1 MSKKRIFAK
10 EKPFFMTI
18 HPICCPFSCSAIKA
32 DRLYL
37 SAFPKIERHTLRE
50 LHAAA
55 RKGRA
60 EYLAFY
66 EGRKFVGLTYL
77 IVRENVALLLYF
89 AVNPKLRN
97 NGYGASILKS
107 LRERYEGN
115 DLVILIESIYDAC
128 DNKEMRVR
136 RMNFYLRNGLRD
148 TGLIHSTID
157 GAANYILLNTENHFC
172 LESYKA
178 LFQDYPFPT
187 YLSKICSAPNE

>member
-1 MSKKRIFAK
+1 
-10 EKPFFMTI
+10 MTI
-18 HPICCPFSCSAIKA
+18 HPIRCLFSCSAIKA

-37 SAFPKIERHTLRE
+37 SAFPKIERHSLRE
-50 LHAAA
+50 IHAAA

-97 NGYGASILKS
+97 NGYGASILQS
-107 LRERYEGN
+107 LKERYSGK
-115 DLVILIESIYDAC
+115 DLAILIESIYDAC
-128 DNKEMRVR
+128 DNKEMRIR

-157 GAANYILLNTENHFC
+157 GVANYIILNSREPFR
-172 LESYKA
+172 LEDYKA

>member
-1 MSKKRIFAK
+1 
-10 EKPFFMTI
+10 MTI
-18 HPICCPFSCSAIKA
+18 HPIRCLFSCSAIKA
-32 DRLYL
+32 DRLYI
-37 SAFPKIERHTLRE
+37 SAFPKIERHSLRE
-50 LHAAA
+50 IHAAA

-89 AVNPKLRN
+89 AVNPKMRN
-97 NGYGASILKS
+97 MGYGSSILQS
-107 LRERYEGN
+107 LKERYSGK

-157 GAANYILLNTENHFC
+157 GGANYIILNSREPFR
-172 LESYKA
+172 LEAYKA